1 MFIPKRSEYDNVE
14 KLQIKE
20 KLRNINLPNTPGENL
35 FNESEIFSKEGTNLW
50 RGECSSA
57 ELIIRPISP
66 EDETTKK
73 DATKV
78 VLSLLL
84 MFGIV
89 ETCSEDTDLENDLSK
104 IQLSERDQYR
114 ILILV
119 GDGLSQIRVK
129 SFNQMLNESTS
140 SLDQEETC
148 YTTF

>member
-1 MFIPKRSEYDNVE
+1 M
-14 KLQIKE
+14 
-20 KLRNINLPNTPGENL
+20 
-35 FNESEIFSKEGTNLW
+35 W
-50 RGECSSA
+50 RGGCSSA
-57 ELIIRPISP
+57 ELIIRPIRP

-114 ILILV
+114 FLILV

-129 SFNQMLNESTS
+129 SFNQMLNESTY

-148 YTTF
+148 YTTFEKAMQQVINLTGNLHGGCFHFLAAVYNLFYGSHL